1 MSDTSATLKIDGM
14 SCASCTGRV
23 EKVLLSVPGVQ
34 SANVNLANGTAYV
47 TGAGADVATRASQ
60 AVTQAGYP
68 AHLRQTG
75 EGAEEPNTLY
85 RGVIFAALLSLPVFI
100 LEMGSHLS
108 PAFHHWVHTTL
119 GAQVSR
125 LIQFVLTSAVLFWP
139 GRGFFTKGLRS
150 LIGRAPDMNA
160 LVALGAGAAFLYS
173 SLVTFAPSALP
184 DGARHVYFESAV
196 LIVTLILL
204 GRALEARAKSR
215 TGAAIA
221 ALAKLQ
227 PSHARILKDG
237 QAQDIALS
245 NIVQGDHIQIRPGE
259 RIAVDGTV
267 LDGASYVDEAMLT
280 GEPLPVHKTQGSAV
294 TGGTLNG
301 SGALVVQAEA
311 VGADSALAQII
322 AMVERAQGAKLP
334 VQDLV
339 NKITAIFVPIVLL
352 IAALTF
358 AVWMIFGPSPALSHA
373 LVAGVCVLIIAC
385 PCAMGLATPSAIMVG
400 TGRAAELGVLF
411 RQGSALQTL
420 TEARVVVFDK
430 TGTITRGQPEL
441 TDLVRAPDRTEE
453 AALKLI
459 AALEAK
465 SEHPIAKAILSAAE
479 KKSIKL
485 PPASDVQ
492 ARAGFGIIG
501 QVEGQKIALGTQALM
516 ESEGVDTDALSQ
528 HVQEWAS
535 QGKTA
540 LYAASNGVLIAVLA
554 VGDSVK
560 DDAADAIA
568 RLKAKGLSVAMLSGD
583 SEVAARAIASTVGID
598 EVIGG
603 VLPAG
608 KVEALQQL
616 RARHG
621 AVAFVGDGIND
632 APALAE
638 AEIGIA
644 IGTGTD
650 VAIEAADVVLMSG
663 QLAGVPRAIELS
675 QRTMRT
681 IHQNL
686 FWAFAYNVLLIPV
699 AAGLLYPA
707 LGVLLSPG
715 LAAGAMALSSVFVL
729 TNALR
734 LRYALGAEGDA

>member
-1 MSDTSATLKIDGM
+1 
-14 SCASCTGRV
+14 
-23 EKVLLSVPGVQ
+23 
-34 SANVNLANGTAYV
+34 
-47 TGAGADVATRASQ
+47 
-60 AVTQAGYP
+60 
-68 AHLRQTG
+68 
-75 EGAEEPNTLY
+75 
-85 RGVIFAALLSLPVFI
+85 
-100 LEMGSHLS
+100 
-108 PAFHHWVHTTL
+108 
-119 GAQVSR
+119 
-125 LIQFVLTSAVLFWP
+125 
-139 GRGFFTKGLRS
+139 
-150 LIGRAPDMNA
+150 
-160 LVALGAGAAFLYS
+160 
-173 SLVTFAPSALP
+173 
-184 DGARHVYFESAV
+184 
-196 LIVTLILL
+196 
-204 GRALEARAKSR
+204 
-215 TGAAIA
+215 
-221 ALAKLQ
+221 
-227 PSHARILKDG
+227 
-237 QAQDIALS
+237 
-245 NIVQGDHIQIRPGE
+245 
-259 RIAVDGTV
+259 
-267 LDGASYVDEAMLT
+267 
-280 GEPLPVHKTQGSAV
+280 
-294 TGGTLNG
+294 
-301 SGALVVQAEA
+301 
-311 VGADSALAQII
+311 
-322 AMVERAQGAKLP
+322 
-334 VQDLV
+334 
-339 NKITAIFVPIVLL
+339 
-352 IAALTF
+352 
-358 AVWMIFGPSPALSHA
+358 
-373 LVAGVCVLIIAC
+373 
-385 PCAMGLATPSAIMVG
+385 MVG

-441 TDLVRAPDRTEE
+441 TDLVLAPAIAED
-453 AALKLI
+453 AALRLI

-501 QVEGQKIALGTQALM
+501 LVEGQKIALGTQALM

-734 LRYALGAEGDA
+734 LRYALGAERPV